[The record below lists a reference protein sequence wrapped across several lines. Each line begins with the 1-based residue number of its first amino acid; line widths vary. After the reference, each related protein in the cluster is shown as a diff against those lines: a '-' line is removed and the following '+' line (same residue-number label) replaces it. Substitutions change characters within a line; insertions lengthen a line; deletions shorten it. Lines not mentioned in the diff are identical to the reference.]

1 MHTIMNDYLL
11 NVSIPIRKH
20 RKIQETRILRDDEC
34 STQICTPTHSLLS
47 PDKASCI
54 SINPYTQVCVSVIHR
69 FGFYDR
75 VIKFAR
81 FPTYAGVSTRKC
93 IEALVKDC
101 VLTGIIEYK
110 YYVCHAIHVLYV

>member
-1 MHTIMNDYLL
+1 MFPFPYVNIGKYKRLVYYGMMNVAHKYAHL
-11 NVSIPIRKH
+11 
-20 RKIQETRILRDDEC
+20 
-34 STQICTPTHSLLS
+34 HSLLS

-54 SINPYTQVCVSVIHR
+54 SINTYTQVCVSVIHR